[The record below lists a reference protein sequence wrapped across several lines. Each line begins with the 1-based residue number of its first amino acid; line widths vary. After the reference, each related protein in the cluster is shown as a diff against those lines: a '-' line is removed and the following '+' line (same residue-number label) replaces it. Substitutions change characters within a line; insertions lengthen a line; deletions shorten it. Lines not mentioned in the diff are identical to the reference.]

1 MLDNRLAIGHYA
13 LVVWRPEQRDHWPE
27 WHAPSDATRASISA
41 VLRMMAEHKVHPEMA
56 VSWATSIAPPQGD
69 HVATVAWTRLL
80 GATTTIDPSSYLYV
94 EADFAAWAD
103 DIDSA

>member
-1 MLDNRLAIGHYA
+1 VLDRGRVIGHDA
-13 LVVWRPEQRDHWPE
+13 LVVWRPKQRDHWPVWE
-27 WHAPSDATRASISA
+27 APADATRQSISA

-56 VSWATSIAPPQGD
+56 VSWATSMVPAQGD
-69 HVATVAWTRLL
+69 GVASVAWSRLL
-80 GATTTIDPSSYLYV
+80 SATTTIDRSSYLYG